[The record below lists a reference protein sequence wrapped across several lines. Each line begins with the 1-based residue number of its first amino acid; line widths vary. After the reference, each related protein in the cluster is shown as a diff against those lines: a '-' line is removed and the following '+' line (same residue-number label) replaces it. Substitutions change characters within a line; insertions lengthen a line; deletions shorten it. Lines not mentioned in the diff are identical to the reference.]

1 MGPLGWQETIFIFVL
16 ALLVFGPKKLPEL
29 GKTIGKAM
37 TEFRRA
43 SSELRST
50 WDREM
55 ASIEREK
62 LEVAE
67 ATQDVQ
73 NQIASSTYDYDY
85 NSSYYDSS
93 YDYGYG
99 NESGT
104 PGSDSSDTSTVG
116 ATATEGAELTADT
129 SGGST
134 ELPAAEPAIEGVEV
148 AESIPRES
156 NSRPGTEPRQA
167 AS

>member
-1 MGPLGWQETIFIFVL
+1 MGPLGWQETVFIFVL

-62 LEVAE
+62 LEVSE

-99 NESGT
+99 NESGAA
-104 PGSDSSDTSTVG
+104 GSDSADTSTVG
-116 ATATEGAELTADT
+116 ATATQGAELTADA
-129 SGGST
+129 SGST
-134 ELPAAEPAIEGVEV
+134 ELPAAETAIEGTEV
-148 AESIPRES
+148 AGTIPREGVS
-156 NSRPGTEPRQA
+156 SSTAEPQQA
-167 AS
+167 AG